1 MPVALLLVL
10 CVLSPGLA
18 LAEEGSPLA
27 ALAGSFHLLPPETR
41 VAPIDITALDI
52 ASFDAPPPDRREPN
66 HALTALFSVG
76 VIAGS
81 AANSFHESPHQSFH
95 FTNEGFFGQSTY
107 AGGADK
113 ASHFVDYAIL
123 SRELKNVYQLLGYDR
138 ATSIWLGWG
147 VATAAGLMTEIGDGT
162 TFFGF
167 SYEDL
172 VMDTAGA
179 TAAAI
184 VAATATEDLI
194 GFRHGFLLPRS
205 GQATCCAVPGKG
217 RDYSN
222 EIYTVDLKL
231 QVVARRANIAI
242 GPLRYLLVSITYGT
256 KGYPSGVPELRERQ
270 VGLEIG
276 LNLAIILNDLGVRRD
291 TWWGYAL
298 HVVCDNV
305 RVPFTSVGFRY
316 DLNSKRW
323 RGPDNGNGFATP

>member
-1 MPVALLLVL
+1 MPVAFLLVL
-10 CVLSPGLA
+10 FVLSPGLA
-18 LAEEGSPLA
+18 LAQEGSPLT
-27 ALAGSFHLLPPETR
+27 ALAGSFHLLPRETR

-52 ASFDAPPPDRREPN
+52 ASFDTSPPDRREAN

-95 FTNEGFFGQSTY
+95 FTNEGFFGQNTY

-123 SRELKNVYQLLGYDR
+123 SKELKNVYQLLGYDR
-138 ATSIWLGWG
+138 TTSIWLGWG

-184 VAATATEDLI
+184 VAATRTEDLI
-194 GFRHGFLLPRS
+194 GFRHGFLLPNS
-205 GQATCCAVPGKG
+205 GRATCCAVQGKG

-222 EIYTVDLKL
+222 EIYTADLKL
-231 QVVARRANIAI
+231 QGVARRAGIGI
-242 GPLRYLLVSITYGT
+242 GPLRYLLVSITYGS
-256 KGYPSGVPELRERQ
+256 KGYPNGVPELRERQ
-270 VGLEIG
+270 VGIEIG
-276 LNLAIILNDLGVRRD
+276 LNFEQILDDLRVTRS
-291 TWWGYAL
+291 TWWGYGL
-298 HVVCDNV
+298 HLVFDNI
-305 RVPFTSVGFRY
+305 RFPYTSVGFQY
-316 DLNSKRW
+316 DLNHDQW
-323 RGPDNGNGFATP
+323 RGPNNGNSFMSP